1 MMTDSMIEQIRELEK
16 LYPDK
21 RSQVMGALWVV
32 QRARAWKLTK
42 ADLEDVAEQL
52 DISPVEVQAVATFY
66 TMYNVFEPMGR
77 YHIQVC
83 QNISCTL
90 LGAENLLAH
99 LEKVLGI
106 KPGETTSDKKFS
118 ISTVECLGS
127 CGTAPMMQINDDYFE
142 SLTKDKVDDILMR
155 YK

>member
-1 MMTDSMIEQIRELEK
+1 MLTETMIAEINALQT
-16 LYPDK
+16 LYPHK
-21 RSQVMGALWVV
+21 RSQVMGALWVI

-42 ADLEDVAEQL
+42 ADLEDVAGLL
-52 DISPVEVQAVATFY
+52 DISPVEVQAAATFY
-66 TMYNVFEPMGR
+66 TMYNVIEPMGR

-90 LGAENLLAH
+90 LGAENLIAH

-106 KPGETTSDKKFS
+106 KPGETTADKKFS
-118 ISTVECLGS
+118 VTTVECLGS
-127 CGTAPMMQINDDYFE
+127 CGTAPMMQINDDYYE
-142 SLTKDKVDDILMR
+142 SLTVAKVDEILLS